1 LKLLFVKNVVD
12 MKYQDPSIVKK
23 DKREEGAALVMA
35 LLVTFLLLIASAGLL
50 LETTTNT
57 MNVTDATA
65 QQQAFD
71 SAESGIQAA
80 INVLRDN
87 VTLPNARLIDSN
99 PVGCATAST
108 APELCKENR
117 INYLKALD
125 PAYSNLTTT
134 GNDATQRLSRW
145 LSYDGTQTDRVLLGT
160 SGNGYKLEISDPDH
174 TGALVT
180 YSTQGKFG
188 DNDGST
194 LTSQKTWGD
203 TTNGIRINYIAQSA
217 VQINTTGG
225 SASANFG
232 TLRITKYGNGAA
244 TSSTRFEFDV
254 TMTQP
259 YWGIRVIRGYIMP
272 NSCSAG
278 VCTTPNVRFD
288 SRTFT
293 LQGSQITLL
302 STGGNNLSTTY
313 ITTAPE
319 GFDSVLSA
327 PSSGS
332 SADSLIAGSMS
343 SPEPIRLVIK
353 STGYG
358 PRGAT
363 KQLEAIVRK
372 NFFDG
377 LSAPATLTL
386 VGPPTD
392 SLGGTFTFEPG
403 SSAAME
409 YSGQDQVSTDIIPPI
424 GTTDTSGANLDS
436 LLDRIDTG
444 TPPFNG
450 TITGTPSDVSVDTPP
465 WLSSPAN
472 LDTAVKS
479 LQQVADGAG
488 RYFPSGTAPTGTY
501 PFGNPNGTGITFCD
515 GNCTLTG
522 DGGGI
527 LVVTGKLT
535 LHGNFSFRGIIIVTG
550 SGGVDRSGAG
560 TGLIQ
565 GNMVIAPYQNSGVLP
580 ASDPV
585 GSAFLAPKYDLSGGG
600 NSTIAYNSTA
610 ISNGLVAVSNFVLG
624 VMEK

>member
-1 LKLLFVKNVVD
+1 MNH
-12 MKYQDPSIVKK
+12 QNSSAVKK
-23 DKREEGAALVMA
+23 GKREEGAALVMA

-71 SAESGIQAA
+71 AAESGIQAA

-87 VTLPNARLIDSN
+87 VTLPNARLIVAN
-99 PVGCATAST
+99 PIGCATAST
-108 APELCKENR
+108 QPEACKENR

-125 PAYSNLTTT
+125 PVYSNLTTT
-134 GNDATQRLSRW
+134 GPDASQRLSRW
-145 LSYDGTQTDRVLLGT
+145 LSYDSTRTDRVLLGT
-160 SGNGYKLEISDPDH
+160 SGNAYKLEISDPDH
-174 TGALVT
+174 TGAIVT

-188 DNDGST
+188 DNDGSA

-203 TTNGIRINYIAQSA
+203 TTNGIKINYTPQASI
-217 VQINTTGG
+217 QINTTDGG
-225 SASANFG
+225 SRNFG
-232 TLRITKYGNGAA
+232 TLTITKYGNGAQ
-244 TSSTRFEFDV
+244 TSANRFEFEV

-272 NSCSAG
+272 NTCSAG
-278 VCTTPNVRFD
+278 VCNTPNVRFD
-288 SRTFT
+288 SQTFT
-293 LQGSQITLL
+293 LQGSQIALL
-302 STGGNNLSTTY
+302 STGGNAVSGTY
-313 ITTAPE
+313 ISTAPE
-319 GFDSVLSA
+319 GFDSVLTA
-327 PSSGS
+327 PASGS
-332 SADSLIAGSMS
+332 SADSVILGSMS
-343 SPEPIRLVIK
+343 SPEPRRLELK

-358 PRGAT
+358 PRGST
-363 KQLEAIVRK
+363 KQIEVIVRK

-386 VGPPTD
+386 VGPPSD
-392 SLGGTFTFEPG
+392 SLGGTFTFNPG

-424 GTTDTSGANLDS
+424 GTTDTSGSNLDS
-436 LLDRIDTG
+436 LLNTIDNS

-450 TITGTPSDVSVDTPP
+450 TITGTPSDVSTDTPP
-465 WLSSPAN
+465 WLSTPAN

-488 RYFPSGTAPTGTY
+488 RYFPSGTAPTGTF
-501 PFGNPNGTGITFCD
+501 PFGNPNGSGITFCD
-515 GNCTLTG
+515 GDCVFTG
-522 DGGGI
+522 NGGGI

-535 LHGNFSFRGIIIVTG
+535 LRGNFSFRGIIIVTG
-550 SGGVDRSGAG
+550 QNGVDRSGGG

-565 GNMVIAPYQNSGVLP
+565 GNMIIAPYQNSSVLP
-580 ASDPV
+580 GSDPV
-585 GSAFLAPKYDLSGGG
+585 GTSFLAPKYDLSGGG

-610 ISNGLVAVSNFVLG
+610 INNGLVAVSNFVLG